1 MLDLNPL
8 LFMNRW
14 IFSPLFVL
22 LFCSL
27 MVEWSLAQPQWLR
40 ATYRDD
46 PSTTICIGW
55 SDAVAT
61 LYYDTVDHGRDFN
74 AYAFSQPTDRSTSH
88 KGHTHFFTR
97 LSNLQPGTV
106 YYLVLRYNAADS
118 SDRYSFRTLSD
129 DPNDPI
135 SFISGGDSRK
145 RLSFLGIGDPPCWGN
160 GCRETRQ
167 DLNRIVGRTRPDF
180 VAFTGDYIRNFDI
193 PFAADSEE
201 DWEDWMDD
209 WQLATGPDGRLTPI
223 IHSLGNH
230 EDAVDLD
237 RLFDVSNT
245 DVYYATNFGGNLF
258 RLYTLN
264 SETDACTDVIQKN
277 WFINDLQQH
286 STPSNTP
293 YWKIVQYH
301 QPMVPH
307 ANYSSRTDLINCW
320 AIEYRRYGVR
330 LSCESHAHVLKTTYP
345 LVYDTTNAPNNYNR
359 LVRNDQE
366 GAVFLGDGSWGA
378 PPRQAYAPI
387 DSVTQDAERISGLF
401 FININQQRIQIKS
414 IVPYPDSMA
423 NVPQL
428 LDDDQGTALPAG
440 VPLWRPP
447 NGSSCIII
455 PNNNPLYT
463 QVNRVPQPVERKAVI
478 APNPARNYV
487 TVRFKRRPKTPVTIE
502 VYDARG
508 KRCQAHPN
516 VTDRNFQLDVSKLC
530 TGVNFINIISPDDVE
545 SHKIIVAP

>member
-1 MLDLNPL
+1 MRFL
-8 LFMNRW
+8 
-14 IFSPLFVL
+14 I
-22 LFCSL
+22 LFCTLLLGLL
-27 MVEWSLAQPQWLR
+27 MVEEVWAQPKWLR

-46 PSTTICIGW
+46 PATTICIGW
-55 SDAVAT
+55 SGLVAT
-61 LYYDTVDHGRDFN
+61 LYYDTVDHGRDYN
-74 AYAFSQPTDRSTSH
+74 LYAQSHPADRSTSH
-88 KGHTHFFTR
+88 KGNNHYFAR
-97 LSNLQPGTV
+97 LGNLQPGTV
-106 YYLVLRYNAADS
+106 YYLVLRYNANDS
-118 SDRYSFRTLSD
+118 TERYSFRTLSD

-145 RLSFLGIGDPPCWGN
+145 RLSFLGIGDPNCWGN

-167 DLNRIVGRTRPDF
+167 DLNTIVGRIRPDF
-180 VAFTGDYIRNFDI
+180 VAFTGDYIRNYDI

-201 DWEDWMDD
+201 DWKDWMDD
-209 WQLATGPDGRLTPI
+209 WQLATGPDGRITPI

-237 RLFDVSNT
+237 RLFDVPNT
-245 DVYYATNFGGNLF
+245 DIYYATNFGGNLF

-264 SETDACTDVIQKN
+264 SETNACTDVIQKN
-277 WFINDLQQH
+277 WFINDLQQN

-307 ANYSSRTDLINCW
+307 ANYSPRTDLINCW
-320 AIEYRRYGVR
+320 AAQFHEYGVR
-330 LSCESHAHVLKTTYP
+330 LACESHAHVLKTTYP
-345 LVYDTTNAPNNYNR
+345 LVYDTTNSASTYNN

-378 PPRQAYAPI
+378 PPRPVYAPI
-387 DSVTQDAERISGLF
+387 DSVTQDAATISGMF

-414 IVPYPDSMA
+414 VVPYPDSMV

-428 LDDDQGTALPAG
+428 LDDDQGTLLPAG

-455 PNNNPLYT
+455 PNTNPIYT
-463 QVNRVPQPVERKAVI
+463 NVSEVISSVERQAII
-478 APNPARNYV
+478 APNPAQDYV
-487 TVRFKRRPKTPVTIE
+487 TVRFKKMPKEPVTIE

-508 KRCQAHPN
+508 KRCQVHN
-516 VTDRNFQLDVSKLC
+516 DINKRTVQLDVSNLC
-530 TGVNFINIISPDDVE
+530 SGVNFINIVSKNDVE
-545 SHKIIVAP
+545 SHKIIVTR

>member
-1 MLDLNPL
+1 MRLSAPTAL
-8 LFMNRW
+8 LALLLC
-14 IFSPLFVL
+14 LF
-22 LFCSL
+22 
-27 MVEWSLAQPQWLR
+27 LAQAAWAQPKWLR

-46 PSTTICIGW
+46 PSTTISIGW
-55 SDAVAT
+55 TGAVAT
-61 LYYDTVDHGRDFN
+61 LYYDTIDHGRDYTQ
-74 AYAFSQPTDRSTSH
+74 YAQVHPADRSTNH
-88 KGHTHFFTR
+88 KGNNHYFAR

-106 YYLVLRYNAADS
+106 YYLVLRYNANDS
-118 SDRYSFRTLSD
+118 TARYSFRTLSD

-145 RLSFLGIGDPPCWGN
+145 ALNFLGIGDPNCWGN

-167 DLNRIVGRTRPDF
+167 DLNTIVGRTRPDF
-180 VAFTGDYIRNFDI
+180 VAFTGDYIRNYDI

-201 DWEDWMDD
+201 DWQHWMDD
-209 WQLATGPDGRLTPI
+209 WQRATGPDGRITPI

-245 DVYYATNFGGNLF
+245 DVYYATNFGGSLF

-264 SETDACTDVIQKN
+264 SETDACTDIIQKN
-277 WFINDLQQH
+277 WFINDLQQN

-307 ANYSSRTDLINCW
+307 ANYSARTDLIDCW
-320 AIEYRRYGVR
+320 ASQFRQYGVR
-330 LSCESHAHVLKTTYP
+330 LACESHAHVLKTTYP
-345 LVYDTTNAPNNYNR
+345 LVYDATASSSYNN

-378 PPRQAYAPI
+378 PPRPTYAPI
-387 DSVTQDAERISGLF
+387 DSVTKDAEQISGVF
-401 FININQQRIQIKS
+401 FINIDKQRIQIKS
-414 IVPYPDSMA
+414 VVPYPDSMA
-423 NVPQL
+423 NIPQL
-428 LDDDQGTALPAG
+428 LDNDQGTLLPAG

-455 PNNNPLYT
+455 PNTNPLYT
-463 QVNRVPQPVERKAVI
+463 GISQVPVQQPEYKATV
-478 APNPARNYV
+478 APNPAQNYV
-487 TVRFKRRPKTPVTIE
+487 TVQFKRLPKEPVTIE

-508 KRCQAHPN
+508 KRCQSHPN
-516 VTDRNFQLDVSKLC
+516 VSDRNFQLDVSNLC
-530 TGVNFINIISPDDVE
+530 SGVNFINIITKDDVE
-545 SHKIIVAP
+545 SHKIIVTP